1 MLPHTALQQQP
12 ISTACTENSCGRH
25 HQKDFAIQLRV
36 CARPNR
42 ACSRSGTPRSADQH
56 ATNAA
61 SKERGSWQSQGLQ
74 RITAV
79 PAAAGGRGDS
89 PKAPSANPRKQAR
102 SAAPAEW
109 LSMHGCKQQGPEVA
123 SDPATAAQVHAYWK
137 PQRTGGCSLGEAGF
151 FKGTASIEQL
161 SKLVRELE
169 QQRRA
174 SSERDTPQ
182 LHEEASDSRHALLLS
197 QVDAFIRSLQSPSES
212 ASNHGNVQEH
222 SQKSPSYTRPCEV
235 SRLPAGVLGDTR
247 CSDSDAFKPPESND
261 VRSWKHLASR
271 PPSEASKQLPDTL
284 SSSPVAP
291 EPQKSSHEHAQE
303 APLSRRPSA
312 VGKSLPGT
320 KSNEISLPGVP
331 NAVSRRSS
339 SVSRRLSE
347 ADCLET
353 SLGVLAPSTHKP
365 QQRSTQD
372 SAIIAGAD
380 SASSSGAWKAAPCE
394 AGRETTASQTVY
406 NGARP
411 GVPAD
416 PSTLL
421 IRQRSTQDSTA
432 NVATDGERSRKGST
446 NRAQAAEARR
456 ESTANGQ
463 AEGSMKLHEQ
473 AHVHA
478 AEGSTHGYALPYAM
492 PASTQAA
499 HKLCSLEGVS
509 QASLNELEA
518 LLREEE
524 QKVSM
529 CCAHSTVSTELLRVP
544 LHVDTYTCTA

>member
-12 ISTACTENSCGRH
+12 ISSACTENSCGRH
-25 HQKDFAIQLRV
+25 HRKDLAIQLRV

-42 ACSRSGTPRSADQH
+42 ACSRNGTPRSADQH

-61 SKERGSWQSQGLQ
+61 SKGRGSWQSQGLQ

-79 PAAAGGRGDS
+79 PAAAGGLGDS
-89 PKAPSANPRKQAR
+89 PTAPSANTRKQAR

-109 LSMHGCKQQGPEVA
+109 LSMRGCKQQGLEVA
-123 SDPATAAQVHAYWK
+123 SDPATAAHVHAYWK
-137 PQRTGGCSLGEAGF
+137 PQRTGGYSLSKAGV
-151 FKGTASIEQL
+151 FKGTAAIEQL

-169 QQRRA
+169 QQRSA

-182 LHEEASDSRHALLLS
+182 LQEEASDSRHVLLLS
-197 QVDAFIRSLQSPSES
+197 QVDAFIRSLRSPSES
-212 ASNHGNVQEH
+212 AFNHGDVQEH

-235 SRLPAGVLGDTR
+235 RRLVDDTR
-247 CSDSDAFKPPESND
+247 CNDSDAFKPPESKD
-261 VRSWKHLASR
+261 ARSRKHLASR
-271 PPSEASKQLPDTL
+271 PPSEASKQLPDAL
-284 SSSPVAP
+284 SSRPVAP

-303 APLSRRPSA
+303 APMSRRPSA
-312 VGKSLPGT
+312 VSKSLPGT
-320 KSNEISLPGVP
+320 KSNEILLPGVP

-339 SVSRRLSE
+339 SFSRRLPE

-353 SLGVLAPSTHKP
+353 SLGVLAPPTHRP

-372 SAIIAGAD
+372 ST
-380 SASSSGAWKAAPCE
+380 SSSGAWKAAPCE
-394 AGRETTASQTVY
+394 ARRESTASQTKY
-406 NGARP
+406 NGAQL

-421 IRQRSTQDSTA
+421 IRQQSTQDSTT
-432 NVATDGERSRKGST
+432 NVATDGERSREGST

-456 ESTANGQ
+456 ESTADRQ
-463 AEGSMKLHEQ
+463 AEGSMKLHKQ

-478 AEGSTHGYALPYAM
+478 AEGSANGSALPCAM

-529 CCAHSTVSTELLRVP
+529 CCAHSTVSTEIL
-544 LHVDTYTCTA
+544 